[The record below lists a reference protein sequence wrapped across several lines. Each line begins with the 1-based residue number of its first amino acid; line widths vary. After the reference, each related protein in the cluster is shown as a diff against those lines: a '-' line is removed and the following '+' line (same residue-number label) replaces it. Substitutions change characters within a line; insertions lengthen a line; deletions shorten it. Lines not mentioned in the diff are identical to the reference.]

1 MNVAA
6 FNTELISRLKL
17 KTIGKFTALFLL
29 CCLADFLFYGETFGI
44 SLPIFFF
51 AANIFSIF
59 TTRRDISKKQIAI
72 GLAVTMLSVAPA
84 VNAASWLNA
93 LIALSGTLWVSVYLR
108 REQPINLE
116 QSAYAILAQLIRL
129 PFNFLIFIPHFRG
142 SMNLRIITGQ
152 GTKTWKHWFL
162 PLLLT
167 ALFLTLFS
175 YANPIIGAWV
185 SNLDFGFLIEFISF
199 EKLLFWFLAACL
211 SWPYVHPYFKKH
223 RKKVKA
229 KTSRPSRLKTWLD
242 ENNIAMTLVLFNT
255 LFAVQTLL
263 DITYI
268 WNGAMLPD
276 GVTYSEY
283 VHQGTYILIFTSLLA
298 ALFILYVSHENR
310 NYHANRFVKLMLLA
324 WAAQNVLLVLSTMSR
339 MEIYIADYSLTELR
353 VWASVWMLLVII
365 GLILIFL
372 RLLMDKSNSWLIRG
386 NLISLI
392 AISYVMGFTNLSY
405 VIADYNLNIA
415 KPRLVK
421 IDTRYIAELGAE
433 TIPAIDAYLGN
444 LTEDQRLEYL
454 NQKLANIRNL
464 NRDKVM
470 HDTSGWRQWG
480 YRKHRLQNYLK
491 HKATNLR

>member
-1 MNVAA
+1 MSAST
-6 FNTELISRLKL
+6 FTPEILSKLKL
-17 KTIGKFTALFLL
+17 KAIGKFTALFLL
-29 CCLADFLFYGETFGI
+29 CCLADFLFYGEAFGI

-51 AANIFSIF
+51 VANIFSIF
-59 TTRRDISKKQIAI
+59 TTRRDISKRQIAI
-72 GLAVTMLSVAPA
+72 GLAVAALSIAPA

-93 LIALSGTLWVSVYLR
+93 IIALTGTLWVSVYLR
-108 REQPINLE
+108 REQLINLE
-116 QSAYAILAQLIRL
+116 HSAYAILAQLIKL
-129 PFNFLIFIPHFRG
+129 PFNFMIFIPYFRG
-142 SMNLRIITGQ
+142 SMNLRIIMGQ
-152 GTKTWKHWFL
+152 SRRTWKQWFL
-162 PLLLT
+162 PLSLT

-175 YANPIIGAWV
+175 YANPIIGAWL
-185 SNLDFGFLIEFISF
+185 SNLDFGFLLEFISF
-199 EKLLFWFLAACL
+199 EKLLFWFIATCL
-211 SWPYVHPYFKKH
+211 SWPYVHPYLKK
-223 RKKVKA
+223 RREKA
-229 KTSRPSRLKTWLD
+229 KAKPPRPSRLKIWLD
-242 ENNIAMTLVLFNT
+242 ENNIALTLVLFNT

-268 WNGAMLPD
+268 WNGAELPD

-298 ALFILYVSHENR
+298 AVFLLYVSHGNR
-310 NYHANRFVKLMLLA
+310 NYHANRFVKLMLLT

-372 RLLMDKSNSWLIRG
+372 KLLMDKSNGWLIRG

-392 AISYVMGFTNLSY
+392 ALTYVMGFTNLSY

-421 IDTRYIAELGAE
+421 IDTRYIAQLGAE
-433 TIPAIDAYLGN
+433 TIPAIETYLGN

-454 NQKLANIRNL
+454 NQKLANIHSQ

-470 HDTSGWRQWG
+470 HDKSGWRQWS